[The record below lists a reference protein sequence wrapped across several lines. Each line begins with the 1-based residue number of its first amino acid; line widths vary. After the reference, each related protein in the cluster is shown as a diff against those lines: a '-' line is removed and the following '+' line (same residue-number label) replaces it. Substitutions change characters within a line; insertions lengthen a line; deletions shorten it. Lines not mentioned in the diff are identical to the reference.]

1 MVFQKKTNRG
11 KGATGRSETDHST
24 LDQEE
29 KTAYNRHAKRKSRG
43 QSTQTPKK
51 KKQTEFSSDE
61 ELEVKQ
67 GRPPL
72 NEEAMTPRSL
82 RKRKRDEM
90 TCKRSAEKLSKIR
103 SQAVNKCW
111 NMRVSLNSNTVDN
124 QTVGEEHEADD
135 LPIVNDTIHNSTVD
149 SSNAND
155 SLVDVEQLECSDTVA
170 APELS
175 TRKKLR
181 RLCQLKSVLP
191 NNVVDSTH
199 LFIKCYDK
207 IGTDELLNQQ
217 LQCMEIPGGML
228 SDRQLK
234 YRKKKILHALKGN
247 MQEQTYCFRY
257 WLDQII
263 AHPMIEAAMNAAEI
277 DISYARS
284 FSTGTHC

>member
-1 MVFQKKTNRG
+1 MLM
-11 KGATGRSETDHST
+11 T
-24 LDQEE
+24 L
-29 KTAYNRHAKRKSRG
+29 
-43 QSTQTPKK
+43 
-51 KKQTEFSSDE
+51 
-61 ELEVKQ
+61 
-67 GRPPL
+67 
-72 NEEAMTPRSL
+72 
-82 RKRKRDEM
+82 
-90 TCKRSAEKLSKIR
+90 I
-103 SQAVNKCW
+103 
-111 NMRVSLNSNTVDN
+111 
-124 QTVGEEHEADD
+124 
-135 LPIVNDTIHNSTVD
+135 
-149 SSNAND
+149 
-155 SLVDVEQLECSDTVA
+155 DVEQLECSDTVA

-207 IGTDELLNQQ
+207 IGTDELLKQQ

-277 DISYARS
+277 DIPTNFMPEAFRLARVAKEEAKKLLS
-284 FSTGTHC
+284 CDSTAPQGHRAVATQLVINVAKAACLSSEKYGDISLLATTVSCSRAFAKKVLEAIEDRKENTLFSKNTRCDSILATEWSSALE